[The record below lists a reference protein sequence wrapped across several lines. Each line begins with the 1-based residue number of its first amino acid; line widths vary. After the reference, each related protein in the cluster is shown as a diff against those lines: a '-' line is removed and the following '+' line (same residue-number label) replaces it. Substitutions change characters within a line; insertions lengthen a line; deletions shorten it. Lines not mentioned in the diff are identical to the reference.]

1 VFEPS
6 NDAGLDPRIVLFGS
20 VPWDR
25 GRRGN
30 DGHGTAT
37 AQPCFIF
44 SSFATMRGWVCF
56 EHRC

>member
-1 VFEPS
+1 VFEPR
-6 NDAGLDPRIVLFGS
+6 NDAGLDPRIVLFRS

-30 DGHGTAT
+30 DRHGMAT

-44 SSFATMRGWVCF
+44 YVLRNDARLGVF
-56 EHRC
+56 